1 MLLQRCWRG
10 PQRLAFARFDTRQI
24 LSLYHGQQRKPR
36 RHLAV
41 GSAAAAEAP
50 SADLIPWPEGL
61 KPKRGVVTKAALL
74 KLKVGCQRLSLASI
88 SATACIAA
96 APCAACCRHAWAE
109 LCSPARDLAPC
120 ARLARPPLPPL
131 NKGNKKARHS
141 DAA

>member
-96 APCAACCRHAWAE
+96 DPFSNSSWH
-109 LCSPARDLAPC
+109 LLTS
-120 ARLARPPLPPL
+120 ARLKVSFLRCPSGPTTPSGSSNSGSFCITTL
-131 NKGNKKARHS
+131 HS
-141 DAA
+141 WE